1 MLIEEK
7 KKKRKKSYILVG
19 NLKSVF
25 AYAINTIPKYT
36 NNKKI
41 YCIWAV
47 IFWQECKGAILLKK
61 TFEDFSVAT
70 AALKQTPQFLISN
83 VSLLYVKWKEAH
95 LQVLINMNKVAV
107 VQEVN
112 RKVGSSIL

>member
-1 MLIEEK
+1 M
-7 KKKRKKSYILVG
+7 
-19 NLKSVF
+19 F

-41 YCIWAV
+41 YCMSRY
-47 IFWQECKGAILLKK
+47 ILTRMQRCHTFKK

-83 VSLLYVKWKEAH
+83 VSLLYVKWTEAH